1 MIGGKLWNIAYS
13 SRENRINP
21 KFIKYTNSGNISP
34 YMELNFENLN
44 YINFKDNELNII
56 EVNPYFRYFEI
67 FFRMINVNE
76 NHYKETKEILFNCIC
91 HLLAEIEI
99 KKGLTMEDYYLSFIK
114 KDIDHGKFGKTLG
127 IDFNKTFNERERNK
141 LYQVILNLYRD
152 GNMIE
157 HFCESI
163 SKIFKNSMIYN
174 CKNQNEN
181 LLIYLTNKE
190 TNINKE
196 KVRILEQLF
205 LPLGIKTKVFWEYPF
220 LIIGNDDASI
230 IEECQI
236 F

>member
-1 MIGGKLWNIAYS
+1 
-13 SRENRINP
+13 
-21 KFIKYTNSGNISP
+21 
-34 YMELNFENLN
+34 
-44 YINFKDNELNII
+44 
-56 EVNPYFRYFEI
+56 
-67 FFRMINVNE
+67 
-76 NHYKETKEILFNCIC
+76 
-91 HLLAEIEI
+91 
-99 KKGLTMEDYYLSFIK
+99 
-114 KDIDHGKFGKTLG
+114 
-127 IDFNKTFNERERNK
+127 
-141 LYQVILNLYRD
+141 
-152 GNMIE
+152 
-157 HFCESI
+157 
-163 SKIFKNSMIYN
+163 MIYN